1 MRDIRYAIRVL
12 LKTPGF
18 TAIAVPALALGIG
31 ANTAIFSVV
40 SGVLL
45 RPLPFPDPQQLVQI
59 EETYPP
65 NGRGTAS
72 YPNLIDWRAQ
82 STSFSA
88 ISAYS
93 FVNKNLQGEGEP
105 DRVTGIAAD
114 RGLFRMLG
122 VEPLAGRTFRDDDPA
137 NVAVVSEGF
146 SKRQFAGD
154 RNAVGR
160 TIKLDGETYTI
171 IGVIRAQSQFPN
183 TGSEVE
189 LWIPLVVPP
198 AAAQARGNHYLFV
211 TARLKPGVSIGAA
224 RSEMAA
230 IAQRLA
236 VQYPANQAGR
246 SILLTPLAEAV
257 TGSVRS
263 SLLILLGAVG
273 LVLLIA
279 CANVANLLLARAA
292 TRTRE
297 VAIRAALGASRS
309 RLIRQFLIESVLL
322 AIAGGSAGILLARW
336 GTDLLLS
343 LADGQIPRAA
353 EIGLDWRVF
362 VFLLSVSVL
371 TGVTFGLMPALAA
384 SRVDVQNNLKDGGR
398 GSSGRSNVRLR
409 DGLVIAEIAL
419 SFVLLMGAGLLLRAF
434 RHLQNVNTGIATEQ
448 LLTLR
453 LTASPSR
460 YPDAARLERYYRSIE
475 DRVRQIPGVRATGFI
490 NMLPLHIWGRNGNVS
505 IEGRNDPPE
514 REPFAELRVISPGYF
529 HAMGIAL
536 KRGREFSE
544 ADTAQSQPVALIN
557 ETFAKKYFSGEDPIG
572 RKTNRGVIVGIV
584 ADVRQI
590 ALDQPP
596 AAEVYQP
603 MSQIAQF
610 TMTLAVAGQVAPE
623 TLTSSVRGAIRAVD
637 PTQALYSVRTM
648 QRVLTDSLSDRT
660 LYMKLLA
667 AFAGLALALAI
678 AGIYGVISY
687 AVTARTQEFGIRLAL
702 GANDRGVLGIVMKH
716 GALLV
721 AAGLV
726 LGVLGSVALTRVMK
740 SLLSDVTPTDPV
752 TMLAVSAILAIVA
765 LTACAVPARRA
776 MSVDPVIALRY
787 E

>member
-105 DRVTGIAAD
+105 ERVTGIAAD